1 MMRVLGESRHT
12 KTLSSLYI
20 GDVIPAECLLL
31 LEPLHLFLLCSLPVN
46 GANSSRDKEN
56 GRKKKRDIYMSRE
69 NLSPDPYMLRDRS
82 ARKKE
87 GAREKLPPPSPSCS
101 YFNHFSFFGIMGLLS
116 SLFYLIVYS
125 RRERGG
131 RSPQLEEER
140 EEEEEEKRF
149 QIASASL
156 PPTHPC
162 PFRLIMKHLAR
173 LTFVARQ

>member
-1 MMRVLGESRHT
+1 M
-12 KTLSSLYI
+12 
-20 GDVIPAECLLL
+20 
-31 LEPLHLFLLCSLPVN
+31 
-46 GANSSRDKEN
+46 GANSSRDKEK

-87 GAREKLPPPSPSCS
+87 GAREKLPSPSCS
-101 YFNHFSFFGIMGLLS
+101 YFNHFSFFGIMGLFS
-116 SLFYLIVYS
+116 SLFCLIVYS

-162 PFRLIMKHLAR
+162 PFLLIMKHLQR
-173 LTFVARQ
+173 LTYVERK